1 MTASQD
7 RVSTAPA
14 LLEDGGGYLERWNEI
29 QATFVDEPRRAVERA
44 DKLVEE
50 VIQQLARV
58 FADERTRLEAAW
70 SGGGEVSTE
79 DLRVALQRYRD
90 FFQTLLRS

>member
-14 LLEDGGGYLERWNEI
+14 LLEDGAGYLERWNEI